1 VAAVKRGFWAHQLVE
16 YLLGLGAIAAGAQS
30 ETPLLPCLG
39 GALLLLNAGST
50 EGALGAFRL
59 VPRRVHR
66 LVDIVL
72 VGVLLAMA
80 IFGGRRVDAN
90 GRVVLVGVA
99 FVLAYITWQTDYSK
113 KAKHAAGRPSERSE
127 QLGRT
132 AGRMTGNAVNMWR
145 DRKRG

>member
-1 VAAVKRGFWAHQLVE
+1 MKRGFWAHQLVE
-16 YLLGLGAIAAGAQS
+16 YILGLGAIAAGAQS
-30 ETPLLPCLG
+30 ATPLLPCLG
-39 GALLLLNAGST
+39 GALLLLNAAST

-59 VPRRVHR
+59 VPRRMHR
-66 LVDIVL
+66 VLDFIL

-90 GRVVLVGVA
+90 GRVVLAGVA

-113 KAKHAAGRPSERSE
+113 KAKKVPGAPSQRSE
-127 QLGRT
+127 QVGRT

-145 DRKRG
+145 GRKRG